1 MNLEKKYGLLKS
13 NELNSFVSFDVVEEP
28 VMSPTAVQWR
38 KGAKAA
44 LAAGGAAAAWLPAA
58 AA

>member
-1 MNLEKKYGLLKS
+1 MNIEKKYGLLKP
-13 NELNSFVSFDVVEEP
+13 NEMNSIVSFDVVEEP
-28 VMSPTAVQWR
+28 VMSPTAVDWR

-44 LAAGGAAAAWLPAA
+44 LQAGGAAAAWLPAA